1 MNKKRKIL
9 SWILVIIWMALIFIV
24 SHQPATE
31 SEELSLGVT
40 DIIAGFINRIVP
52 NITIDTYILEH
63 FIRKCAHFIE
73 YMVLGVLV
81 ANGLLNHNKHKLKLV
96 IPAFLICVLYA
107 ISDEVH
113 QLFIPGRSG
122 QFTDVLIDCFGGL
135 VGVLLMSA
143 LSGRVRNLNKLG

>member
-81 ANGLLNHNKHKLKLV
+81 ANGLLNHNKHKLKWLYRH
-96 IPAFLICVLYA
+96 FLYVYYMPSAMRYINCSFVEAGNLPMYLLTVWG
-107 ISDEVH
+107 I
-113 QLFIPGRSG
+113 GRSIVNECIKWKSKKS
-122 QFTDVLIDCFGGL
+122 Q
-135 VGVLLMSA
+135 
-143 LSGRVRNLNKLG
+143 